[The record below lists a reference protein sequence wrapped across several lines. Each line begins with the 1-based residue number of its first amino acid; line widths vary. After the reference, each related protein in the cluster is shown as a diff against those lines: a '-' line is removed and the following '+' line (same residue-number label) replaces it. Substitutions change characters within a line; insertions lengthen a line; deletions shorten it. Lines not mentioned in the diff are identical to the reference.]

1 MNIIVRKLSPAA
13 VKEIERIA
21 KERGISREE
30 YLRNLLEDHS
40 FLEKSVPIIDRLEK
54 QLTANTLFL
63 EKLDGTMQ
71 NVLDVMKEM
80 IYLDDSGNSH

>member
-1 MNIIVRKLSPAA
+1 MDIIVRKLSPAA

-40 FLEKSVPIIDRLEK
+40 FIERNAPMIDRLEK
-54 QLTANTLFL
+54 QLNANTLFL
-63 EKLDGTMQ
+63 EKVDVSLQ
-71 NVLDVMKEM
+71 NVLDCMKEM
-80 IYLDDSGNSH
+80 ILLDDTSDSH